1 MAADSGSIAY
11 NLKVTSSPTGAL
23 ISYHRRGDP
32 PHTYAERTNATIS
45 SLPYAMLYVR
55 IEKEGYRAE
64 EREYDPYHD
73 PTHEIDFQLQR

>member
-1 MAADSGSIAY
+1 
-11 NLKVTSSPTGAL
+11 
-23 ISYHRRGDP
+23 
-32 PHTYAERTNATIS
+32 
-45 SLPYAMLYVR
+45 MLYVR